1 MKPNNFAVIFTDPEQ
16 KENVD
21 RVFKALK
28 LESDKNNADALER
41 ILTNAVSHL
50 DDDTMRDNGV
60 DLQALDACLNKVRQ
74 QFVTVAQSRATI
86 EEEYKEK
93 YDKLNNDYQENL
105 SRLQTSINQAELERD
120 NAFKDRE
127 EALKEKE
134 AAQTSTEQFEKRAIT
149 AEKRA
154 EEQSATIDRLNSEA
168 TANKEKL
175 EKYDVLLAEK
185 NKLET
190 SLKDKELEI
199 ADLKKSFEYEKNAL
213 QNKISNIEALNSQKI
228 ESLND
233 KINTVA
239 KEKEVELANANKSF
253 DYEKQALVDKIAS
266 METLFKQEKDALLD
280 KINSANALANQEKQA
295 LWIKINT
302 WKKNWQK
309 SMLKRKR
316 QTQKKQI
323 SSQCLF
329 YL

>member
-1 MKPNNFAVIFTDPEQ
+1 MYKRQ
-16 KENVD
+16 KLD
-21 RVFKALK
+21 
-28 LESDKNNADALER
+28 SDGSNANALER
-41 ILTNAVSHL
+41 ILTNAASHL

-60 DLQALDACLNKVRQ
+60 DLQALDACLNKVKQ

-105 SRLQTSINQAELERD
+105 SRLQTSINQAELEKD

-134 AAQTSTEQFEKRAIT
+134 AAQVSTEQFEKRAIT

-168 TANKEKL
+168 TINKEKL
-175 EKYDVLLAEK
+175 EKYDVLLDEK

-253 DYEKQALVDKIAS
+253 EYEKQALLDKMAN
-266 METLFKQEKDALLD
+266 MEALFKQEKEALLDKLNSAAILATQEKDALLE
-280 KINSANALANQEKQA
+280 KNQTLED
-295 LWIKINT
+295 
-302 WKKNWQK
+302 
-309 SMLKRKR
+309 R
-316 QTQKKQI
+316 I
-323 SSQCLF
+323 SELQNKLDQHS
-329 YL
+329 

>member
-1 MKPNNFAVIFTDPEQ
+1 MKTSNFAVIFTNQEQ

-21 RVFKALK
+21 RVFNELK
-28 LESDKNNADALER
+28 LDSDGSNANALER
-41 ILTNAVSHL
+41 ILTNAASHL

-60 DLQALDACLNKVRQ
+60 DLQALDACLNKVKQ

-105 SRLQTSINQAELERD
+105 SRLQTSINQAELEKD

-134 AAQTSTEQFEKRAIT
+134 AAQVSTEQFEKRAIT

-154 EEQSATIDRLNSEA
+154 EEQSATIYRLNSEA
-168 TANKEKL
+168 TINKEKL
-175 EKYDVLLAEK
+175 EKYDVLLDEK

-253 DYEKQALVDKIAS
+253 EYEKQALLDKMAN
-266 METLFKQEKDALLD
+266 MEALFKQEKEALLDKLNSAAILATQEKDALLE
-280 KINSANALANQEKQA
+280 KNQTLED
-295 LWIKINT
+295 
-302 WKKNWQK
+302 
-309 SMLKRKR
+309 R
-316 QTQKKQI
+316 I
-323 SSQCLF
+323 SELQNKLDQHS
-329 YL
+329 

>member
-50 DDDTMRDNGV
+50 DDDVMKDNGV
-60 DLQALDACLNKVRQ
+60 DLQALDACLNKVKQ
-74 QFVTVAQSRATI
+74 QFVTVAQARSTI
-86 EEEYKEK
+86 EEEYKTK
-93 YDKLNNDYQENL
+93 YETLNSEYQDNL
-105 SRLQTSINQAELERD
+105 SRLQKGITQAELERD
-120 NAFKDRE
+120 VANKDRE
-127 EALKEKE
+127 EAIKEKE

-168 TANKEKL
+168 TSNKEKL

-199 ADLKKSFEYEKNAL
+199 ADLKKSFDYERKSL
-213 QNKISNIEALNSQKI
+213 QDKINNVEALSNQKI
-228 ESLND
+228 ESMQD

-239 KEKEVELANANKSF
+239 KEKDVELANANKSF
-253 DYEKQALVDKIAS
+253 EYEKQALLDKMAS
-266 METLFKQEKDALLD
+266 MEALFKQEKDALLD
-280 KINSANALANQEKQA
+280 KLNSASALAAQEKQA
-295 LWIKINT
+295 LLE
-302 WKKNWQK
+302 KNKRLEDQVSELQNK
-309 SMLKRKR
+309 VLKG
-316 QTQKKQI
+316 
-323 SSQCLF
+323 SEM
-329 YL
+329 

>member
-1 MKPNNFAVIFTDPEQ
+1 MKTSNFAVIFTNQEQ

-21 RVFKALK
+21 RVFNELK
-28 LESDKNNADALER
+28 LDSDGSNANALER
-41 ILTNAVSHL
+41 ILTNAASHL

-74 QFVTVAQSRATI
+74 QFVTVAQARSTI
-86 EEEYKEK
+86 EEEYRQK
-93 YDKLNNDYQENL
+93 YEKLNSEYQDNL
-105 SRLQTSINQAELERD
+105 SRLQKGITQAELERD
-120 NAFKDRE
+120 
-127 EALKEKE
+127 EAYKNEDDAIKEKE
-134 AAQTSTEQFEKRAIT
+134 VAQTTTEQFEKRAIT

-154 EEQSATIDRLNSEA
+154 EEQSATINRLNSEA
-168 TANKEKL
+168 TVNKEKL
-175 EKYDVLLAEK
+175 EKYDVLLDEK

-253 DYEKQALVDKIAS
+253 EYEKQALVDKMAN
-266 METLFKQEKDALLD
+266 MEALFKQEKESLLD
-280 KINSANALANQEKQA
+280 KLNSANALADREKQA
-295 LWIKINT
+295 LLE
-302 WKKNWQK
+302 KNKRLEDQVSELQNK
-309 SMLKRKR
+309 VHVLKGSE
-316 QTQKKQI
+316 I
-323 SSQCLF
+323 
-329 YL
+329 

>member
-1 MKPNNFAVIFTDPEQ
+1 MKTSNFAVIFTNQEQ

-21 RVFKALK
+21 RVFNELK
-28 LESDKNNADALER
+28 LDSDGSNANALER
-41 ILTNAVSHL
+41 ILTNAASHL

-74 QFVTVAQSRATI
+74 QFVTVAQARSTI
-86 EEEYKEK
+86 EEEYRQK
-93 YDKLNNDYQENL
+93 YEKLNSEYQDNL
-105 SRLQTSINQAELERD
+105 SRLQKGITQAELERD
-120 NAFKDRE
+120 
-127 EALKEKE
+127 EAYKNEDAAIKEKE
-134 AAQTSTEQFEKRAIT
+134 VAQTTTEQFEKRAIT

-154 EEQSATIDRLNSEA
+154 EEQSATINRLNSEA
-168 TANKEKL
+168 TVNKEKL
-175 EKYDVLLAEK
+175 EKYDVLLDEK

-253 DYEKQALVDKIAS
+253 EYEKQALVDKMAN
-266 METLFKQEKDALLD
+266 MEALFKQEKESLLD
-280 KINSANALANQEKQA
+280 KLNSANALADREKQA
-295 LWIKINT
+295 LLE
-302 WKKNWQK
+302 KNKRLEDQVSELQNK
-309 SMLKRKR
+309 VHVLKGSE
-316 QTQKKQI
+316 I
-323 SSQCLF
+323 
-329 YL
+329 

>member
-1 MKPNNFAVIFTDPEQ
+1 MKTSNFAVIFTDTDQ

-21 RVFKALK
+21 RAFNSLK
-28 LESDKNNADALER
+28 IDSDKNNADALER

-60 DLQALDACLNKVRQ
+60 DLQALDACLNKVKQ

-134 AAQTSTEQFEKRAIT
+134 AAQTSTEQFEKRAMT

-154 EEQSATIDRLNSEA
+154 EEQSATINRLNSEA

-175 EKYDVLLAEK
+175 EKYDALLNSKNELDVILK
-185 NKLET
+185 NKEV
-190 SLKDKELEI
+190 EI
-199 ADLKKSFEYEKNAL
+199 ADLKKTFEYEKQSLND
-213 QNKISNIEALNSQKI
+213 KISNIEALNSQKI
-228 ESLND
+228 ESMQD
-233 KINTVA
+233 KIDAIN
-239 KEKEVELANANKSF
+239 KEKETELANAQMSF
-253 DYEKQALVDKIAS
+253 EYEKRALLDKMAS
-266 METLFKQEKDALLD
+266 MEALFKQEKDALLD
-280 KINSANALANQEKQA
+280 KLNSASTLAAQEKEVLIEKNKHLKEQLA
-295 LWIKINT
+295 DVES
-302 WKKNWQK
+302 KKEK
-309 SMLKRKR
+309 ED
-316 QTQKKQI
+316 
-323 SSQCLF
+323 
-329 YL
+329 

>member
-1 MKPNNFAVIFTDPEQ
+1 MKTSNFAVIFTNQEQ

-21 RVFKALK
+21 RVFNELK
-28 LESDKNNADALER
+28 LDSDGSNANALER
-41 ILTNAVSHL
+41 ILTNAASHL

-60 DLQALDACLNKVRQ
+60 DLQALDACLNKVKQ

-105 SRLQTSINQAELERD
+105 SRLQTSINQAELEKD

-134 AAQTSTEQFEKRAIT
+134 AAQVSTEQFEKRAIT

-168 TANKEKL
+168 TINKEKL
-175 EKYDVLLAEK
+175 EKYDVLLDEK

-253 DYEKQALVDKIAS
+253 EYEKQALLDKMAN
-266 METLFKQEKDALLD
+266 MEALFKQEKEALLDKLNSAAILATQEKDALLE
-280 KINSANALANQEKQA
+280 KNQTLED
-295 LWIKINT
+295 
-302 WKKNWQK
+302 
-309 SMLKRKR
+309 R
-316 QTQKKQI
+316 I
-323 SSQCLF
+323 SELQNKLDQHS
-329 YL
+329 